1 MRIPIAAQ
9 GLYYQRSIMIETL
22 LIIED
27 EKLLGSELSRHYRQ
41 SGWEVVLATNL
52 TEARELLLN
61 KKIEPLLILS
71 DMNLP
76 DGNALDFMEKIK
88 KNSPY
93 PDTAKEEKGAP
104 AKAQGAFADD
114 SRDGGGRA
122 LPGAFAEWLFLTGY
136 GNVPDSVRALRLGAY
151 DFLEKPCDLERLDLV
166 VASAARSAAI
176 QRRVIDQ
183 TKHRHRRYTQD
194 AYVGHSR
201 QAQDIRQLLAKL
213 TQVPFSALIIGGES
227 GTGKGLAARIL
238 HYGGSRAQQPM
249 IEVNCAALPREL
261 LESELFGHE
270 PGAFTGAAG
279 RHRGLLEQA
288 DGGTLFMDEI
298 GEMPLDLQAK
308 LLKVIEDHKVRRLGG
323 EKEIQVDVQ
332 IVAASNR
339 DLEKMALDSSFR
351 ADLYHRLS
359 VFKLILPPLR
369 EAVEDL
375 DQLVPLFVAEYN
387 AKAGRQVK
395 DIPDAVWE
403 KLKAH
408 NWPGNV
414 RELRNVIERCV
425 LFADGPT
432 FPVQWLQLP
441 GQPAVEALQTEQ
453 GIWLPLDGSMALDD
467 MDGFIIKTA
476 LERADNNLTAAAR
489 ALGAT
494 RETLRY
500 RVRKYNL
507 KIAD

>member
-1 MRIPIAAQ
+1 
-9 GLYYQRSIMIETL
+9 MIETL

-27 EKLLGSELSRHYRQ
+27 EKLLGTELSRHYRAQ
-41 SGWEVVLATNL
+41 GWDVVLVDSLANAKTQLLTN
-52 TEARELLLN
+52 R
-61 KKIEPLLILS
+61 IEPLLILS

-76 DGNALDFMEKIK
+76 DGNALDFMETMK
-88 KNSPY
+88 KHVGY
-93 PDTAKEEKGAP
+93 
-104 AKAQGAFADD
+104 
-114 SRDGGGRA
+114 
-122 LPGAFAEWLFLTGY
+122 AEWLFLTGY

-151 DFLEKPCDLERLDLV
+151 DFLEKPCDLDRLDLV
-166 VASAARSAAI
+166 INSAARSASM

-183 TKHRHRRYTQD
+183 TKQGHRRYSPE
-194 AYVGHSR
+194 AYLGHSQ
-201 QAQDIRQLLAKL
+201 QARSMRELLEKL
-213 TQVPFSALIIGGES
+213 TQVPFSTLIIGGES
-227 GTGKGLAARIL
+227 GTGKGLVARIL
-238 HYGGSRAQQPM
+238 HYGGPRAQQPL

-270 PGAFTGAAG
+270 QGAFTGASG

-323 EKEIQVDVQ
+323 EKEISIDVQ

-339 DLEKMALDSSFR
+339 DLEQLAQEGLFR

-359 VFKLILPPLR
+359 VFKFILPPLR

-395 DIPDAVWE
+395 NIPEEVWTA
-403 KLKAH
+403 LKMH
-408 NWPGNV
+408 DWPGNV

-432 FPVQWLQLP
+432 FPAQWLQLKRQSTYATIIKNEP
-441 GQPAVEALQTEQ
+441 HLENMDSHTQAKSNEQ
-453 GIWLPLDGSMALDD
+453 GIFLPLDGSMALDD
-467 MDGFIIKTA
+467 MDRFIIKTA

-507 KIAD
+507 NTVD

>member
-1 MRIPIAAQ
+1 MTK
-9 GLYYQRSIMIETL
+9 TL

-27 EKLLGSELSRHYRQ
+27 EKLLGIELSSHYRAQ
-41 SGWEVVLATNL
+41 GWDVVLTANLAIAKTLLITN
-52 TEARELLLN
+52 R
-61 KKIEPLLILS
+61 IEPLLILS

-76 DGNALDFMEKIK
+76 DGNALDFMETMK
-88 KNSPY
+88 KHVGY
-93 PDTAKEEKGAP
+93 
-104 AKAQGAFADD
+104 
-114 SRDGGGRA
+114 
-122 LPGAFAEWLFLTGY
+122 AEWLFLTGY

-166 VASAARSAAI
+166 INSAARSASM

-183 TKHRHRRYTQD
+183 TKQSHRRYTPE
-194 AYVGHSR
+194 AYLGHSQ
-201 QAQDIRQLLAKL
+201 QARSMRELLEKL
-213 TQVPFSALIIGGES
+213 TQVPFSTLIIGGES

-238 HYGGSRAQQPM
+238 HYGGPRAQQPL

-270 PGAFTGAAG
+270 QGAFTGASG

-323 EKEIQVDVQ
+323 EKEISIDVQ

-339 DLEKMALDSSFR
+339 DLEQLAQEGLFR

-359 VFKLILPPLR
+359 VFKVILPPLR

-395 DIPDAVWE
+395 NIPEEVWTA
-403 KLKAH
+403 LKMH
-408 NWPGNV
+408 DWPGNV

-432 FPVQWLQLP
+432 FPAQWLQLKR
-441 GQPAVEALQTEQ
+441 QPTYATIIKNEPHLENMDSHTQAKSNEQ
-453 GIWLPLDGSMALDD
+453 GIFLPLDGSMALDD
-467 MDGFIIKTA
+467 MDRFIIKTA

-507 KIAD
+507 NTID

>member
-1 MRIPIAAQ
+1 MYCPRK
-9 GLYYQRSIMIETL
+9 IMIETL

-41 SGWEVVLATNL
+41 LGWEVVLATNL
-52 TEARELLLN
+52 SEARDLLQN
-61 KKIEPLLILS
+61 KKLEPLLILS

-88 KNSPY
+88 KEIGY
-93 PDTAKEEKGAP
+93 
-104 AKAQGAFADD
+104 ADD
-114 SRDGGGRA
+114 SRDGGGTTPRTGEVELRREQQSRA
-122 LPGAFAEWLFLTGY
+122 PTVGALGDAGAVAEWLFLTGY

-151 DFLEKPCDLERLDLV
+151 DFLEKPCDLDRLDLI
-166 VASAARSAAI
+166 VASAARSASI
-176 QRRVIDQ
+176 QRRVVDQ
-183 TKHRHRRYTQD
+183 TKHRHRRYSPE

-201 QAQDIRQLLAKL
+201 QAQGIRQLLAKL

-308 LLKVIEDHKVRRLGG
+308 LLKVIEDHKVRRLGA

-339 DLEKMALDSSFR
+339 DLEKMARDGSFR

-375 DQLVPLFVAEYN
+375 DELVPLFVAEYN
-387 AKAGRQVK
+387 AKAGRHVK
-395 DIPDAVWE
+395 DIPATVWD

-408 NWPGNV
+408 YWPGNV

-425 LFADGPT
+425 LFSDGPV

-441 GQPAVEALQTEQ
+441 GQPSSEAVQTEQ
-453 GIWLPLDGSMALDD
+453 GIWLPLDGTMALDD
-467 MDGFIIKTA
+467 MDCFIIKTA

-507 KIAD
+507 KISD

>member
-1 MRIPIAAQ
+1 
-9 GLYYQRSIMIETL
+9 MIETL

-27 EKLLGSELSRHYRQ
+27 EKLLGTELSRHYRAQ
-41 SGWEVVLATNL
+41 GWDVVLADTL
-52 TEARELLLN
+52 EKAKTLLLKN
-61 KKIEPLLILS
+61 RIEPLLILS

-76 DGNALDFMEKIK
+76 DGNALDFMEAMK
-88 KNSPY
+88 KHVSY
-93 PDTAKEEKGAP
+93 
-104 AKAQGAFADD
+104 
-114 SRDGGGRA
+114 
-122 LPGAFAEWLFLTGY
+122 AEWLFLTGY
-136 GNVPDSVRALRLGAY
+136 GSVPDSVRALRLGAY

-166 VASAARSAAI
+166 VTSATRSASI

-183 TKHRHRRYTQD
+183 TKQGHRRYSPD
-194 AYVGHSR
+194 AYLGHSQ
-201 QAQDIRQLLAKL
+201 QAQEIRQLLAKL

-227 GTGKGLAARIL
+227 GTGKGLTARIL
-238 HYGGSRAQQPM
+238 HYGSSRAQQPM

-270 PGAFTGAAG
+270 PGAFTGASG

-308 LLKVIEDHKVRRLGG
+308 LLKAIEDHKVRRLGG
-323 EKEIQVDVQ
+323 EKEISVDVQ

-339 DLEKMALDSSFR
+339 DLEQMAQEGSFR

-359 VFKLILPPLR
+359 VFKVILPPLR

-375 DQLVPLFVAEYN
+375 DELVPLFVAEYN

-395 DIPDAVWE
+395 DIPDEVWN

-408 NWPGNV
+408 HWPGNV

-425 LFADGPT
+425 LFSDGAT
-432 FPVQWLQLP
+432 FPEQWLQLP
-441 GQPAVEALQTEQ
+441 GQHSQAGLSDRDQRVAGFDSHSQAKSSEQ
-453 GIWLPLDGSMALDD
+453 GIFLPLDGSMALDD
-467 MDGFIIKTA
+467 MDRFIIKTA
-476 LERADNNLTAAAR
+476 LERADNNLTGAAR

-507 KIAD
+507 KTVD

>member
-1 MRIPIAAQ
+1 
-9 GLYYQRSIMIETL
+9 MIETL

-27 EKLLGSELSRHYRQ
+27 EKLLGTELSRHYRAQ
-41 SGWEVVLATNL
+41 GWDVILVDSLANAKTQLLTN
-52 TEARELLLN
+52 R
-61 KKIEPLLILS
+61 IEPLLILS

-76 DGNALDFMEKIK
+76 DGNALDFMETMK
-88 KNSPY
+88 KHVGY
-93 PDTAKEEKGAP
+93 
-104 AKAQGAFADD
+104 
-114 SRDGGGRA
+114 
-122 LPGAFAEWLFLTGY
+122 AEWLFLTGY

-151 DFLEKPCDLERLDLV
+151 DFLEKPCDLDRLDLV
-166 VASAARSAAI
+166 INSAARSASM

-183 TKHRHRRYTQD
+183 TKQGHRRYSPE
-194 AYVGHSR
+194 AYLGHSQ
-201 QAQDIRQLLAKL
+201 QARSMRELLEKL
-213 TQVPFSALIIGGES
+213 TQVPFSTLIIGGES
-227 GTGKGLAARIL
+227 GTGKGLVARIL
-238 HYGGSRAQQPM
+238 HYGGPRAQQPL

-270 PGAFTGAAG
+270 QGAFTGASG

-323 EKEIQVDVQ
+323 EKEISIDVQ

-339 DLEKMALDSSFR
+339 DLEKLAQEGLFR

-359 VFKLILPPLR
+359 VFKVILPPLR

-395 DIPDAVWE
+395 DIPEEVWTA
-403 KLKAH
+403 LKMH
-408 NWPGNV
+408 DWLGNV

-432 FPVQWLQLP
+432 FPAQWLQLKRQSTNATIIKNEP
-441 GQPAVEALQTEQ
+441 HLENKDGHTQAKSNEQ
-453 GIWLPLDGSMALDD
+453 GIFLPLDGSMALDD
-467 MDGFIIKTA
+467 MDRFIIKTA

-507 KIAD
+507 NTVD

>member
-1 MRIPIAAQ
+1 
-9 GLYYQRSIMIETL
+9 MIETL

-41 SGWEVVLATNL
+41 SGWEVVLVSSLA
-52 TEARELLLN
+52 EAKALLLSKN
-61 KKIEPLLILS
+61 LEPLLILS

-76 DGNALDFMEKIK
+76 DGNALDFMEAMK
-88 KNSPY
+88 KHAGY
-93 PDTAKEEKGAP
+93 
-104 AKAQGAFADD
+104 
-114 SRDGGGRA
+114 
-122 LPGAFAEWLFLTGY
+122 AEWLFLTGY
-136 GNVPDSVRALRLGAY
+136 GSVPDSVRALRLGAY

-166 VASAARSAAI
+166 VASAARSASI
-176 QRRVIDQ
+176 QRRVVDQ
-183 TKHRHRRYTQD
+183 TKQGHRRYSPD
-194 AYVGHSR
+194 AYVGHSA
-201 QAQDIRQLLAKL
+201 QAQSIRALLAKL

-238 HYGGSRAQQPM
+238 HYGGPRAQQPM

-270 PGAFTGAAG
+270 PGAFTGASG

-323 EKEIQVDVQ
+323 EKEINVDVQ

-339 DLEKMALDSSFR
+339 DLEQMTESGSFR
-351 ADLYHRLS
+351 PDLYHRLS
-359 VFKLILPPLR
+359 VFRIILPPLR
-369 EAVEDL
+369 AALDDL
-375 DQLVPLFVAEYN
+375 DELVPLFVAEYN

-395 DIPDAVWE
+395 DIPAEVWQ

-408 NWPGNV
+408 YWPGNV

-432 FPVQWLQLP
+432 FPVQWLQLS
-441 GQPAVEALQTEQ
+441 GKSNAADSVSSENV
-453 GIWLPLDGSMALDD
+453 ISLPLDGSMALDD
-467 MDGFIIKTA
+467 MDRFIIKTA
-476 LERADNNLTAAAR
+476 LERADYNLAAAVR
-489 ALGAT
+489 ILGTT

-507 KIAD
+507 NIQE

>member
-1 MRIPIAAQ
+1 MFTWTK
-9 GLYYQRSIMIETL
+9 IMIETL

-27 EKLLGSELSRHYRQ
+27 EKLLGTELSRHYRVQ
-41 SGWEVVLATNL
+41 GWDVVLVDSLANAKTQLLTN
-52 TEARELLLN
+52 R
-61 KKIEPLLILS
+61 IDPLLILS

-76 DGNALDFMEKIK
+76 DGNALDFMETMK
-88 KNSPY
+88 KHVGY
-93 PDTAKEEKGAP
+93 
-104 AKAQGAFADD
+104 
-114 SRDGGGRA
+114 
-122 LPGAFAEWLFLTGY
+122 AEWLFLTGY

-166 VASAARSAAI
+166 INSAARSASM

-183 TKHRHRRYTQD
+183 TKQGHRRYSPE
-194 AYVGHSR
+194 AYLGHSQ
-201 QAQDIRQLLAKL
+201 QARSMRELLEKL
-213 TQVPFSALIIGGES
+213 TQVPFSTLIIGGES
-227 GTGKGLAARIL
+227 GTGKGLVARIL
-238 HYGGSRAQQPM
+238 HYGGPRAQQPL

-270 PGAFTGAAG
+270 QGAFTGASG

-323 EKEIQVDVQ
+323 EKEISIDVQ

-339 DLEKMALDSSFR
+339 DLEQLAQEGLFR

-359 VFKLILPPLR
+359 VFKVILPPLR

-395 DIPDAVWE
+395 NIPEEVWTA
-403 KLKAH
+403 LKMH
-408 NWPGNV
+408 DWPGNV

-432 FPVQWLQLP
+432 FPAQWLQLKRQSTYATIIKNEP
-441 GQPAVEALQTEQ
+441 HLENMDSYTQAKSNEQ
-453 GIWLPLDGSMALDD
+453 GIFLPLDGSMALDD
-467 MDGFIIKTA
+467 MDRFIIKTA

-507 KIAD
+507 NTVD

>member
-1 MRIPIAAQ
+1 
-9 GLYYQRSIMIETL
+9 MIETL

-41 SGWEVVLATNL
+41 SGWDVVLTTNL
-52 TEARELLLN
+52 TEARELLLS
-61 KKIEPLLILS
+61 KKVEPLLILS

-88 KNSPY
+88 KDISY
-93 PDTAKEEKGAP
+93 SDDT
-104 AKAQGAFADD
+104 KAQ
-114 SRDGGGRA
+114 
-122 LPGAFAEWLFLTGY
+122 GAFAEWLFLTGY
-136 GNVPDSVRALRLGAY
+136 GSVPDSVRALRLGAY
-151 DFLEKPCDLERLDLV
+151 DFLEKPCDLDRLDLI
-166 VASAARSAAI
+166 VASAARSASI
-176 QRRVIDQ
+176 QRRVVDQ
-183 TKHRHRRYTQD
+183 TKQWHRRYSPE

-201 QAQDIRQLLAKL
+201 QAQGVRQLLTRL

-339 DLEKMALDSSFR
+339 NLEKMAQDGSFR

-375 DQLVPLFVAEYN
+375 DELVPLFVAEYN

-395 DIPDAVWE
+395 DIPDAVLD

-408 NWPGNV
+408 YWPGNV

-425 LFADGPT
+425 LFSDGPT
-432 FPVQWLQLP
+432 FPGQWLQLP
-441 GQPAVEALQTEQ
+441 GQPSSAEAVQSDQ
-453 GIWLPLDGSMALDD
+453 GIWMPLDGSMALDD
-467 MDGFIIKTA
+467 MDCFIIKTA

>member
-1 MRIPIAAQ
+1 
-9 GLYYQRSIMIETL
+9 MIETL

-27 EKLLGSELSRHYRQ
+27 EKLLGSELSRHYRAL
-41 SGWEVVLATNL
+41 GWEVVLADSL
-52 TEARELLLN
+52 AAARSLLLN
-61 KKIEPLLILS
+61 MRIEPLLILS

-76 DGNALDFMEKIK
+76 DGNALDFMEELKPQV
-88 KNSPY
+88 N
-93 PDTAKEEKGAP
+93 
-104 AKAQGAFADD
+104 
-114 SRDGGGRA
+114 
-122 LPGAFAEWLFLTGY
+122 FAEWLFLTGY
-136 GNVPDSVRALRLGAY
+136 GSVPDSVRALRLGAY

-166 VASAARSAAI
+166 VASAARSASI

-183 TKHRHRRYTQD
+183 TTQSYRRYSPE
-194 AYVGHSR
+194 AYVGHSL
-201 QAQDIRQLLAKL
+201 QAQGIRQLLAKL

-238 HYGGSRAQQPM
+238 HYGGPRAQQPM
-249 IEVNCAALPREL
+249 IEVNCAALPRDI

-270 PGAFTGAAG
+270 SGAFTGASG

-308 LLKVIEDHKVRRLGG
+308 LLKAIEDHKVRRLGG
-323 EKEIQVDVQ
+323 EKEISVDVQ

-339 DLEKMALDSSFR
+339 DLEQMSQEGSFR

-359 VFKLILPPLR
+359 VFKVILPPLR
-369 EAVEDL
+369 EAIEDL
-375 DQLVPLFVAEYN
+375 DELVPLFVAEYN
-387 AKAGRQVK
+387 AKAGRKVK
-395 DIPDAVWE
+395 DIPLAVWN

-408 NWPGNV
+408 HWLGNV

-425 LFADGPT
+425 LFSEGAT
-432 FPVQWLQLP
+432 FPEQWLQLP
-441 GQPAVEALQTEQ
+441 GWHSPVSAIGSEYMTDPSQAEVSED
-453 GIWLPLDGSMALDD
+453 GIYLPLDGNMALDD
-467 MDGFIIKTA
+467 MDKFIIKTA
-476 LERADNNLTAAAR
+476 LERANNNLTAAAR

-500 RVRKYNL
+500 RVRKYHL
-507 KIAD
+507 KSVD

>member
-1 MRIPIAAQ
+1 
-9 GLYYQRSIMIETL
+9 MIETL

-41 SGWEVVLATNL
+41 SGWEVALATNL
-52 TEARELLLN
+52 AEARELLLN

-88 KNSPY
+88 KETGN
-93 PDTAKEEKGAP
+93 T
-104 AKAQGAFADD
+104 DD
-114 SRDGGGRA
+114 SKDGKGTTPGKGEVGQRREQLPRA
-122 LPGAFAEWLFLTGY
+122 MPGAIAEWLFLTGY

-151 DFLEKPCDLERLDLV
+151 DFLEKPCDLDRLDLI
-166 VASAARSAAI
+166 VASAARSASI
-176 QRRVIDQ
+176 QRRVVDQ
-183 TKHRHRRYTQD
+183 TKQGHRRYSPD
-194 AYVGHSR
+194 AYVGHSQ
-201 QAQDIRQLLAKL
+201 QAQGIRQLLAKL

-238 HYGGSRAQQPM
+238 HYGSLRAQQPM

-339 DLEKMALDSSFR
+339 DLEKMSRDGSFR

-375 DQLVPLFVAEYN
+375 DELVPLFVAEYN

-395 DIPDAVWE
+395 EIPDAVWD

-408 NWPGNV
+408 YWPGNV

-425 LFADGPT
+425 LFSEGST
-432 FPVQWLQLP
+432 FPGQWLQLP
-441 GQPAVEALQTEQ
+441 GQLSPEAAQTEQ

-467 MDGFIIKTA
+467 MDCFIIKTA

-489 ALGAT
+489 GLGAT

-500 RVRKYNL
+500 RVRKYHL

>member
-1 MRIPIAAQ
+1 MFAWTK
-9 GLYYQRSIMIETL
+9 IMIETL

-27 EKLLGSELSRHYRQ
+27 EKLLGTELSRHYRAQ
-41 SGWEVVLATNL
+41 GWDVVLVDSLANAKTQLLTN
-52 TEARELLLN
+52 R
-61 KKIEPLLILS
+61 IEPLLILS
-71 DMNLP
+71 DMNLS
-76 DGNALDFMEKIK
+76 DGNALDFMETMK
-88 KNSPY
+88 KHVGY
-93 PDTAKEEKGAP
+93 
-104 AKAQGAFADD
+104 
-114 SRDGGGRA
+114 
-122 LPGAFAEWLFLTGY
+122 AEWLFLTGY

-151 DFLEKPCDLERLDLV
+151 DFLEKPCDLDRLDLV
-166 VASAARSAAI
+166 INSAARSASM

-183 TKHRHRRYTQD
+183 TKQGHRRYSPE
-194 AYVGHSR
+194 AYLGHSQ
-201 QAQDIRQLLAKL
+201 QARSMRELLEKL
-213 TQVPFSALIIGGES
+213 TQVPFSTLIIGGES
-227 GTGKGLAARIL
+227 GTGKGLVARIL
-238 HYGGSRAQQPM
+238 HYGGPRAQQPL

-270 PGAFTGAAG
+270 QGAFTGASG

-323 EKEIQVDVQ
+323 EKEISIDVQ

-339 DLEKMALDSSFR
+339 DLEQLAQEGLFR

-359 VFKLILPPLR
+359 VFKVILPPLR

-395 DIPDAVWE
+395 NIPEEVWTA
-403 KLKAH
+403 LKMH
-408 NWPGNV
+408 DWPGNV

-432 FPVQWLQLP
+432 FPAQWLQLKRQSTYATIIKNEP
-441 GQPAVEALQTEQ
+441 HLENMDSHTQAKSNEQ
-453 GIWLPLDGSMALDD
+453 GIFLPLDGSMALDD
-467 MDGFIIKTA
+467 MDRFIIKTA

-507 KIAD
+507 NTVD

>member
-1 MRIPIAAQ
+1 
-9 GLYYQRSIMIETL
+9 MIETL

-27 EKLLGSELSRHYRQ
+27 EKLLGLELSHHYRQ
-41 SGWEVVLATNL
+41 LGWEVVLASTLAIAKNL
-52 TEARELLLN
+52 LF
-61 KKIEPLLILS
+61 KKRIEPLLILS

-76 DGNALDFMEKIK
+76 DGNALDFMEIVK
-88 KNSPY
+88 KDVHY
-93 PDTAKEEKGAP
+93 
-104 AKAQGAFADD
+104 
-114 SRDGGGRA
+114 
-122 LPGAFAEWLFLTGY
+122 AEWLFLTGY
-136 GNVPDSVRALRLGAY
+136 GSVPDSVRALRLGAY

-166 VASAARSAAI
+166 VTSAARSAVI
-176 QRRVIDQ
+176 QRRLLDQ
-183 TKHRHRRYTQD
+183 TKQGHRRYSPD
-194 AYVGHSR
+194 AYLGHSV
-201 QAQDIRQLLAKL
+201 QAQNIRQLLTKL
-213 TQVPFSALIIGGES
+213 TEVPFSALIIGGES

-238 HYGGSRAQQPM
+238 HYGGSRALQPM

-270 PGAFTGAAG
+270 PGAFTGASS

-323 EKEIQVDVQ
+323 EKEISVDVQ
-332 IVAASNR
+332 IIAASNC
-339 DLEKMALDSSFR
+339 DLEKMTQAGSFR
-351 ADLYHRLS
+351 PDLYHRLS
-359 VFKLILPPLR
+359 VFRIILPPLR

-375 DQLVPLFVAEYN
+375 DELVPLFVAEYN

-395 DIPDAVWE
+395 HIPDEVWH

-408 NWPGNV
+408 DWRGNV
-414 RELRNVIERCV
+414 RELRNAIERCV
-425 LFADGPT
+425 LFADGAI

-441 GQPAVEALQTEQ
+441 SQSLPEKTDNNDKAC
-453 GIWLPLDGSMALDD
+453 IYLPLDGSMALDD
-467 MDGFIIKTA
+467 MDKFIIKTA

-489 ALGAT
+489 DLGTT

-500 RVRKYNL
+500 RVKKYNL
-507 KIAD
+507 NSVE

>member
-1 MRIPIAAQ
+1 
-9 GLYYQRSIMIETL
+9 MIKTL

-27 EKLLGSELSRHYRQ
+27 EKLLGIELCSHYRAQ
-41 SGWEVVLATNL
+41 GWDVVLTANL
-52 TEARELLLN
+52 AIAKTLLLTN
-61 KKIEPLLILS
+61 RIEPLLILS

-76 DGNALDFMEKIK
+76 DGNALDFMETMK
-88 KNSPY
+88 KHVGY
-93 PDTAKEEKGAP
+93 
-104 AKAQGAFADD
+104 
-114 SRDGGGRA
+114 
-122 LPGAFAEWLFLTGY
+122 AEWLFLTGY

-166 VASAARSAAI
+166 INSAARSASM

-183 TKHRHRRYTQD
+183 TKQGHRRYSPE
-194 AYVGHSR
+194 AYLGHSQ
-201 QAQDIRQLLAKL
+201 QARSMRELLEKL
-213 TQVPFSALIIGGES
+213 TQVPFSTLIIGGES
-227 GTGKGLAARIL
+227 GTGKGLVARIL
-238 HYGGSRAQQPM
+238 HYGGPRAQQPL

-270 PGAFTGAAG
+270 QGAFTGASG

-323 EKEIQVDVQ
+323 EKEISIDVQ

-339 DLEKMALDSSFR
+339 DLEQLAQEGLFR

-359 VFKLILPPLR
+359 VFKVILPPLR

-395 DIPDAVWE
+395 NIPEEVWTA
-403 KLKAH
+403 LKMH
-408 NWPGNV
+408 DWPGNV

-432 FPVQWLQLP
+432 FPAQWLQLKRQSTYATIIKNEP
-441 GQPAVEALQTEQ
+441 HLENMDSHTQAKSNEQ
-453 GIWLPLDGSMALDD
+453 GIFLPLDGSMALDD
-467 MDGFIIKTA
+467 MDRFIIKTA

-507 KIAD
+507 NTVD